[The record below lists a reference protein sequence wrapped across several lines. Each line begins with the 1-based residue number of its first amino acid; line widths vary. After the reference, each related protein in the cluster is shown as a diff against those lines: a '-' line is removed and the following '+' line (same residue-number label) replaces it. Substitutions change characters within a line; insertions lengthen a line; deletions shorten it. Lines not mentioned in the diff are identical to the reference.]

1 MQVEEKE
8 ILLSKF
14 NDLIEL
20 LMTIENIIKIIK
32 ESCFYKEMFAT
43 YYSYQNNTNKQ
54 LSEERNLYINMLNIA
69 IEKIAVLKEI
79 NNNIEKVFY
88 NL

>member
-20 LMTIENIIKIIK
+20 LMTVENIIKIIK
-32 ESCFYKEMFAT
+32 ESCFNKEMFAT
-43 YYSYQNNTNKQ
+43 YYDLQNNTQKK

-69 IEKIAVLKEI
+69 IEKIAILKKI
-79 NNNIEKVFY
+79 NNNIEKDLY